1 MRKSK
6 SETVESRARI
16 LSNAS
21 RLFLREGICS
31 VGTREIMSASG
42 IAQGGFY
49 RHFDSKEHLL
59 QETYHEVLENLF
71 AMFEERTAGMSP
83 RDALTTIITLY
94 LSQLPTVSDAD
105 LCPLAMLGS
114 ELKHTSEDL
123 RNVALL
129 GYERFVRLLENH
141 LAKMGK
147 PHPRTLATAISSA
160 LVGAVTLATIDS
172 QGTRAKQILKS
183 TREYVFRELIER

>member
-1 MRKSK
+1 MRKSR
-6 SETVESRARI
+6 SETAESRARI

-21 RLFLREGICS
+21 RLFLREGISS

-59 QETYHEVLENLF
+59 EEAYHEVLEKLF
-71 AMFEERTAGMSP
+71 AMFERRTAGMSP

-94 LSQLPTVSDAD
+94 LSQSPDVSDD

-114 ELKHTSEDL
+114 ELKRTSEDL
-123 RNVALL
+123 RSLALL
-129 GYERFVRLLENH
+129 GYERFVRLLESH
-141 LAKMGK
+141 LAKMEK
-147 PHPRTLATAISSA
+147 PRPRTLATTISSA
-160 LVGAVTLATIDS
+160 LVGAVTLASISSDS
-172 QGTRAKQILKS
+172 AKAKQILRA
-183 TREYVFRELIER
+183 TRAHVLREID

>member
-1 MRKSK
+1 MRKSR
-6 SETVESRARI
+6 SETVQSRARI

-21 RLFLREGICS
+21 RLFLTQGISS

-49 RHFDSKEHLL
+49 RHFDSKEQLL
-59 QETYHEVLENLF
+59 EETYHKVLENLF

-83 RDALTTIITLY
+83 RDALTTIVRLY
-94 LSQLPTVSDAD
+94 LSQSPGISDVD

-114 ELKHTSEDL
+114 ELKRTSEDV
-123 RNVALL
+123 RNVAIL
-129 GYERFVRLLENH
+129 GYERFVRLLESH
-141 LAKMGK
+141 LAKMDK

-160 LVGAVTLATIDS
+160 LVGAVTLASIGSDKST
-172 QGTRAKQILKS
+172 AKQILIS
-183 TREYVFRELIER
+183 TREYVLRAID